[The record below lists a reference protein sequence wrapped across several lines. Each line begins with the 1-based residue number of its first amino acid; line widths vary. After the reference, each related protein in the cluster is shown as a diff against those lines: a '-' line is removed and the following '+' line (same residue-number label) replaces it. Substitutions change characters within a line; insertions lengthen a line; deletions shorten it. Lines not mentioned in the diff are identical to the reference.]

1 MPRKHMFFIAVLL
14 GAVFVAGLLAVSRTV
29 VLGQPAKASTASDPA
44 IAFRMAK
51 LDRLEASLER
61 RAAKLK
67 KTTAAT
73 PTSRPVTIYRR
84 APSVQVPASVHG
96 DDHGAEHEGGSDD

>member
-1 MPRKHMFFIAVLL
+1 MPRKHMFVLVVLL

-29 VLGQPAKASTASDPA
+29 VLGQPSKASTGSDPA

-51 LDRLEASLER
+51 LDRFEASLER

-67 KTTAAT
+67 TTPEAA
-73 PTSRPVTIYRR
+73 PVTVYRR

-96 DDHGAEHEGGSDD
+96 DDRGGEHENELSDD